1 MNHKTPAQ
9 IHSHCKALVLLWWN
23 VICSF
28 QNEATTV
35 LCWCLVFGTCFV
47 RKFQPATCHIN
58 IIRRQ
63 CKLTA
68 VVIII
73 ATHTFFTRLLNV
85 FFMKAP
91 GMPCNRRTK
100 GENNS
105 KKFLPLQELSS
116 SLGLLFVFS
125 LLVFCSSSLYPEL
138 SRLFSLFSFFSLA
151 FASPLSPPLTF
162 APAFLFH
169 LDGKHK
175 KAILTQF
182 HVIRTRTVRFIAI
195 KCEKLV
201 FCLFGDLIIFAV
213 IQQTAQRSYN

>member
-73 ATHTFFTRLLNV
+73 ATHTFFARLLNV

-105 KKFLPLQELSS
+105 KSSFHFKNYPLPSVSCSCSPRWFFALLLSIQ
-116 SLGLLFVFS
+116 S
-125 LLVFCSSSLYPEL
+125 LLVFSLFFPSSLLPLLRL
-138 SRLFSLFSFFSLA
+138 SLLLSPSLLPSCSISMANTKKQFSLNS
-151 FASPLSPPLTF
+151 T
-162 APAFLFH
+162 
-169 LDGKHK
+169 
-175 KAILTQF
+175 
-182 HVIRTRTVRFIAI
+182 
-195 KCEKLV
+195 
-201 FCLFGDLIIFAV
+201 
-213 IQQTAQRSYN
+213 